1 MTDVN
6 SIIHEIIGSTKTVY
20 VYSSKI
26 CDDFKKLEM
35 AKCFGFEQIEKL
47 VLLYL
52 EKLTKRGRLI
62 KSVYSQG
69 VRYKKTDVF
78 YKQHQM
84 LKIETKLHF
93 SFVSDLQMQK
103 SLCKL
108 ELKQCKVALHPFK
121 QELTLGKALDSNSTL
136 EYLVK
141 KERVYFLQNKISA
154 INTLMG
160 LYKLNS
166 YSFHQN
172 FEAS

>member
-6 SIIHEIIGSTKTVY
+6 SVIHEIIDSRKTVY

-26 CDDFKKLEM
+26 CDDFKKLEI
-35 AKCFGFEQIEKL
+35 AKCFCFGQIEKL

-52 EKLTKRGRLI
+52 EKLTRRGVLI
-62 KSVYSQG
+62 KSAYSKG
-69 VRYKKTDVF
+69 VRYKKADVF

-84 LKIETKLHF
+84 LKIETKMHF
-93 SFVSDLQMQK
+93 SFISDLRMQK

-108 ELKQCKVALHPFK
+108 ELKQCKVALRPFK
-121 QELTLGKALDSNSTL
+121 QEVTFGKALDSSSTL

-154 INTLMG
+154 INTILG
-160 LYKLNS
+160 LYELNS
-166 YSFHQN
+166 YSSDQN
-172 FEAS
+172 YEAS